1 MNWKD
6 LNQIVALLTIVGTG
20 LGAYIYLDARHAHQE
35 QVTVMEL
42 ELMANMI
49 DMDMDQDALV
59 VNYYRQREIDSVREP
74 QLALIGAE
82 KLRYEYVQ
90 DELERKKVKKE
101 MIEQKLME
109 MGKIRSID

>member
-6 LNQIVALLTIVGTG
+6 LSQIVALITIIGAVLTG
-20 LGAYIYLDARHAHQE
+20 YIYLDARHAHQE
-35 QVTVMEL
+35 QVTIMEL

-59 VNYYRQREIDSVREP
+59 VNYYRQREIDSAQEP
-74 QLALIGAE
+74 ELALIPAE
-82 KLRYEYVQ
+82 QLRYEYVQ
-90 DELERKKVKKE
+90 DEIQRKKVKKE

-109 MGKIRSID
+109 MGAIRALD